1 MIQTRADLLADLQAL
16 KAKYAGSGNA
26 VATELVRRGAT
37 CITGLNTGKR
47 NTTIYECVYFFCK
60 GNSLQ
65 HLNWL
70 FAESDAA
77 LLRESE
83 FYRRAYG
90 TSADYIDYTFA
101 ETSTCRNK
109 GTLRHRQREFALSRG
124 GTEFMPSSVN

>member
-1 MIQTRADLLADLQAL
+1 MIQTGPDLRADLEAL
-16 KAKYAGSGNA
+16 KAKHEGNGNA
-26 VATELVRRGAT
+26 IAKELVHRGAT

-60 GNSLQ
+60 GNALQ
-65 HLNWL
+65 HLSWL

-77 LLRESE
+77 LQSEPE

-90 TSADYIDYTFA
+90 AKAEYIDYTFA
-101 ETSTCRNK
+101 ETGTCRNK
-109 GTLRHRQREFALSRG
+109 DTLRQRQREFALSRG